1 MQITLVVLNVK
12 KEEMASHYKLC
23 HFCKGVHFEA

>member
-12 KEEMASHYKLC
+12 EEEIGLTLHTLLYLQRGSH
-23 HFCKGVHFEA
+23 